1 MAKALTLTKDNIVK
15 SAVKLINSEGWESLN
30 ARSLAKHIGISTKP
44 LYRIYGSM
52 DEIKSD
58 VLAEI
63 YHQYDEFINSKIDS
77 KKALITLCIAY
88 VEFAND
94 YKNLFVS
101 LFLSDNLKWKK
112 IEDVF
117 DEKWNQSTIINL
129 VNKHSFSFEEAKELF
144 PGLKHGII
152 NSDYSIQDYATYK
165 TLLSECI
172 EKNPEVNEA
181 FKKAGVET
189 HNSEEI
195 FNTYIN
201 KQPMLGFGKYYTGLK
216 QYTAE
221 VLGISEKEAGEKLVI
236 TDNTR
241 NVLNKIN
248 MMVMEQQISKNE
260 PLLQY
265 HITTILK
272 IIKQVL

>member
-144 PGLKHGII
+144 LNMWLYSNGL
-152 NSDYSIQDYATYK
+152 ATLIATNQIKLDEEKIMIRLVKIYK
-165 TLLSECI
+165 S
-172 EKNPEVNEA
+172 
-181 FKKAGVET
+181 
-189 HNSEEI
+189 
-195 FNTYIN
+195 
-201 KQPMLGFGKYYTGLK
+201 
-216 QYTAE
+216 
-221 VLGISEKEAGEKLVI
+221 LV
-236 TDNTR
+236 
-241 NVLNKIN
+241 K
-248 MMVMEQQISKNE
+248 
-260 PLLQY
+260 
-265 HITTILK
+265 
-272 IIKQVL
+272 